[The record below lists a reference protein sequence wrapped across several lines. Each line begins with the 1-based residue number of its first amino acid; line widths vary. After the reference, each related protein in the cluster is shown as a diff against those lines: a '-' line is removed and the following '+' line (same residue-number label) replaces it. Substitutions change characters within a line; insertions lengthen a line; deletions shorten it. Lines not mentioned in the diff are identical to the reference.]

1 MKRQFLVAFG
11 AGAVFAV
18 GLGLSG
24 MTQPGK
30 VVGFLD
36 FTGAWDA
43 SLAFVMGGGIGV
55 LLLAQLVARRLG
67 RPLLAERF
75 PVLLRNEIDSR
86 LLGGA
91 AILGIGWGLA
101 GFCPGPAI
109 VSLASGMGAAVLFV
123 PAMLAGIAAVRVW
136 DARHQLAPEDE
147 TGASAAHPETD
158 PSLEP
163 L

>member
-1 MKRQFLVAFG
+1 MRRQLLVAFLS
-11 AGAVFAV
+11 GAVFAV
-18 GLGLSG
+18 GLAMSG

-55 LLLAQLVARRLG
+55 LLVAQLVARRMG

-75 PVLLRNEIDSR
+75 PVLLRNEIDGR
-86 LLGGA
+86 LVGGA
-91 AILGIGWGLA
+91 AIFGIGWGLA

-109 VSLASGMGAAVLFV
+109 VSVGSGMGAALLFV

-136 DARHQLAPEDE
+136 DARKQLAPEDE
-147 TGASAAHPETD
+147 TGLAPSAAAVPD
-158 PSLEP
+158 QLA
-163 L
+163 